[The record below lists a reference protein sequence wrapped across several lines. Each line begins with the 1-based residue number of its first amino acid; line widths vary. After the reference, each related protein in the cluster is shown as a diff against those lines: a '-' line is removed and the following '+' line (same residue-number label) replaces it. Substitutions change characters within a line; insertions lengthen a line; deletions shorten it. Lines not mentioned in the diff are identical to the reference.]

1 MLAEVT
7 ALFGEALKVTVSFGL
22 AVEITIARSQIAGCC
37 QRDLPRPALSGMR
50 REKTP
55 DLQCLLISMA

>member
-22 AVEITIARSQIAGCC
+22 AVEITIGRSQIAGCC
-37 QRDLPRPALSGMR
+37 QRDLPRPALSVECDGR
-50 REKTP
+50 GP
-55 DLQCLLISMA
+55 LICSVC

>member
-22 AVEITIARSQIAGCC
+22 VVEITTACSQRAGCC
-37 QRDLPRPALSGMR
+37 QWDLPRPALSVECDARG
-50 REKTP
+50 P
-55 DLQCLLISMA
+55 LICSVY